1 MKATGFLMT
10 QLAFMLLCMTAG
22 CAWEIRRE
30 PLDQLWEKH
39 MLAGT
44 AGQYIDGKPER
55 TDYIPNPFPAKSFEE
70 AKGSPGSA
78 WLSTRGIGVLDFHG
92 WELLGLLR
100 GGGWELTGGLLGKIE
115 LSTSILELYG
125 KRVWQ
130 FYPGLVD
137 NYFKKRETTYEFFLL
152 KREQGGARAVVLKK
166 WIIQPE
172 DVKWFVP
179 ESVLKDPLGHD
190 EQYRRQNETEDVRG
204 FFRYYPDGQV
214 AEVTIAGLT
223 RPFVERIKVEL
234 K

>member
-1 MKATGFLMT
+1 MRATGIFMT
-10 QLAFMLLCMTAG
+10 PLAFVLLSMTAG
-22 CAWEIRRE
+22 CAWEIQRA

-44 AGQYIDGKPER
+44 GGHHIDGKKD
-55 TDYIPNPFPAKSFEE
+55 TYVLTASFEL

-78 WLSTRGIGVLDFHG
+78 DLSTRGIGVVDFRG